1 MCIVYCTIR
10 YDDDIFIVRAKAET
24 ASLILPH
31 CDITKKI
38 MGETRDKKSFRST
51 RSSRKTMESAL
62 RKEKESMVGCTSNVC
77 FCDNLCNL

>member
-38 MGETRDKKSFRST
+38 MGETRDKKKVS
-51 RSSRKTMESAL
+51 EVPEA
-62 RKEKESMVGCTSNVC
+62 VGKPWSQS
-77 FCDNLCNL
+77 